1 MVSITGSNPVLTT
14 KIKIMKEK
22 LLKDLPIYLNGF
34 AVGMLFFSISNIQVI
49 DVCMFILAGVTFFW
63 YGKTKT
69 T

>member
-1 MVSITGSNPVLTT
+1 VVSITGSNPVLTT

-34 AVGMLFFSISNIQVI
+34 AVGMLFFSIPNIQVI

-69 T
+69 I

>member
-1 MVSITGSNPVLTT
+1 VSITGSNPVLTT

>member
-1 MVSITGSNPVLTT
+1 VVSITGSNPVLTT